1 MAKFRYSLQSVLN
14 IKLKMENQ
22 ARQEFASARARLDAE
37 EEKLLA
43 LVRRKEEYEA
53 EASEL
58 RKGTLDLLRM
68 EENQAAVVVMD
79 SYIAAQEAEVEKAE
93 NYLETQRAHLAELM
107 MERKTFETLREKAF
121 QQFLEDEKRAESKMV
136 DELVS
141 YTYAANSEE

>member
-1 MAKFRYSLQSVLN
+1 MN

>member
-1 MAKFRYSLQSVLN
+1 MARFRYSLQSVLN